1 MENPPK
7 MDNLGELTI
16 IKQDFVEKR
25 RQSNRE
31 GFE

>member
-1 MENPPK
+1 